1 MNPQPILIQSLAKPE
16 AYPHATGSI
25 EMVETHISWVI
36 LAGDFAYKLK
46 KPVNL
51 GFLDFST
58 LEKRRFYCEE
68 ELRLNRRLAPEI
80 YLDVIA
86 ITGTP
91 EHPVL
96 GGSEPAIEY
105 ALKMRRFS
113 QENLLST
120 LLAENRLAP
129 RHIDALANEV
139 SSFHRAIPGAAAD
152 SPFGTPDAV
161 LAPALENFTQIHPL
175 LGNPADLS
183 RLDTLADWTEH
194 EFAAHREDFAARKK
208 NAFVRECH
216 GDMHSGNMVL
226 QGEAV
231 LIFDCLEFNPNLRW
245 VDVLSEAAFVMMDF
259 MAHQRSDFAWRFINA
274 YLTLTGDYN
283 GLPVLRFYL
292 VYRAM
297 VRAKV
302 AAIRAS
308 QSSLHNDWQV
318 YASYITL
325 AESIAAPPTRPLLA
339 IAHGLSGSGKTTFT
353 QQLLERLGAVRLR
366 SDVERKRLFGL
377 TPLEKSGSGIDSGLY
392 TKEAGERT
400 YARLA
405 QLARTVIGA
414 GFTVI
419 VDATFLK
426 QHERNTFHTLAQERD
441 NPFAILDFRAAPVT
455 LRERI
460 ADRERKEDEASEAT
474 LEVLELQLATQ
485 ELLVEVETAYVFA
498 INTEDQQTDVDVLT
512 RQLRAASIGG

>member
-1 MNPQPILIQSLAKPE
+1 MNPPPILIHSLLKPE
-16 AYPHATGSI
+16 AYPHATGEI
-25 EMVETHISWVI
+25 EMLETHISWVI

-46 KPVNL
+46 KPVDL

-96 GGSEPAIEY
+96 GGSGPAIEY
-105 ALKMRRFS
+105 AVKMRRFS
-113 QENLLST
+113 QKNLFST
-120 LLAENRLAP
+120 LLQRNGVAP
-129 RHIDALANEV
+129 RHIDTLAGEV
-139 SSFHRAIPGAAAD
+139 AGFHIAIPRAAAD

-161 LAPALENFTQIHPL
+161 LGPALENFSQIRPL
-175 LGNPADLS
+175 LGNPADIS
-183 RLDTLADWTEH
+183 RLDTLADWTKR
-194 EFAAHREDFAARKK
+194 EFAKHREDFVARK
-208 NAFVRECH
+208 NNGFVRECH

-226 QGEAV
+226 PDETV

-245 VDVLSEAAFVMMDF
+245 VDVLSEAAFVMMDL
-259 MAHQRSDFAWRFINA
+259 MAHHRPDFAWRFINA
-274 YLTLTGDYN
+274 YLGLTGDYA

-308 QSSLHNDWQV
+308 QSGLQNDWPA
-318 YASYITL
+318 YAAYIGL
-325 AESIAAPPTRPLLA
+325 AGSLALPARPALA
-339 IAHGLSGSGKTTFT
+339 ITHGLSGSGKTTVT
-353 QQLLERLGAVRLR
+353 QQLLEKLDAIRLR

-377 TPLEKSGSGIDSGLY
+377 APLDKSGSGIGSGLY
-392 TKEAGERT
+392 TQEAGERT

-405 QLARTVIGA
+405 QLARMIVEA
-414 GFTVI
+414 GFPTI
-419 VDATFLK
+419 VDAAFLK
-426 QHERNTFHTLAQERD
+426 QRQRNVFRVLAGEMD
-441 NPFAILDFRAAPVT
+441 TPFVILDFYAAPDT
-455 LRERI
+455 LRERV
-460 ADRERKEDEASEAT
+460 AHRVQTGNDVSEAT
-474 LEVLELQLATQ
+474 LAVLEHQFTTQ
-485 ELLVEVETAYVFA
+485 EPLAETETDYV
-498 INTEDQQTDVDVLT
+498 ISIDTEDQQTDADTLA
-512 RQLRAASIGG
+512 RQFHVATSGG

>member
-1 MNPQPILIQSLAKPE
+1 
-16 AYPHATGSI
+16 
-25 EMVETHISWVI
+25 MVETHISWVM
-36 LAGDFAYKLK
+36 LAGDYAYKLK

-68 ELRLNRRLAPEI
+68 ELRLNRRLAPDV
-80 YLDVIA
+80 YLDVITIA
-86 ITGTP
+86 GTP
-91 EHPVL
+91 DCPVL
-96 GGSEPAIEY
+96 GGSGRAIEY
-105 ALKMRRFS
+105 AVKMRRFS

-120 LLAENRLAP
+120 LLAKNALAP
-129 RHIDALANEV
+129 QHIDALANEIA
-139 SSFHRAIPGAAAD
+139 SFHRTVPSAAAD
-152 SPFGTPDAV
+152 SPFGTPEAV
-161 LAPALENFTQIHPL
+161 LAPALENFTQIRPL
-175 LGNPADLS
+175 LGNPADLN
-183 RLDTLADWTEH
+183 RLDTLENWTKH
-194 EFAAHREDFAARKK
+194 EFTAQREDFAARKK
-208 NAFVRECH
+208 NGFVRECH

-226 QGEAV
+226 QGEVV

-274 YLTLTGDYN
+274 YLTLTGDYT

-308 QSSLHNDWQV
+308 QSGLRNDWQE
-318 YASYITL
+318 YADYISL
-325 AESIAAPPTRPLLA
+325 AESLSTMPTRPLLA
-339 IAHGLSGSGKTTFT
+339 ITHGLSGSGKTTFT
-353 QQLLERLGAVRLR
+353 QRLLERLGAVRLR

-377 TPLEKSGSGIDSGLY
+377 APQEKSGSGIDSGLY

-405 QLARTVIGA
+405 QLAQAVIGA
-414 GFTVI
+414 GFPLI
-419 VDATFLK
+419 VDAAFLK
-426 QHERNTFHTLAQERD
+426 QTERD
-441 NPFAILDFRAAPVT
+441 AFRALAAELDTQFAILDFRAAPAT

-460 ADRERKEDEASEAT
+460 VDRERKENDVSEAT
-474 LEVLELQLATQ
+474 LAVLERQLATQ
-485 ELLVEVETAYVFA
+485 EPLVEAEKSYVFA
-498 INTEDQQTDVDVLT
+498 INTEGQQTDVDVLT
-512 RQLRAASIGG
+512 QQLRVASGGG